1 VSTADGIAGMVNQ
14 FDALAQDAAL
24 WELWLSQHA
33 ARTHAL
39 IEAEKLLPMS
49 LLGDPSAWRWQ
60 QLWSDDG
67 VVAPCAWRERKEPHC
82 RCARCKHQKKELLE
96 LRSGPCDCGER
107 EAKQR
112 AKRAAIAEETRRS
125 VRDWWATTQDLD
137 GMRRWLAIPNNVN
150 HAGGPDGSLWAHAD
164 DLAELEAWDKC
175 LRESKAGGIPYEEIR
190 ALKIRALGGSHERR
204 YCQAPAVH
212 HARIELA
219 AWARSADE
227 LRSMMPDP
235 GLDWVDPERVP
246 RDAVLACDAAQPITA
261 AWWMR
266 AKSDDDLRREAEEL
280 RAANAL
286 QAEKNREWKRKQDEQ
301 KRREERRKQREME
314 SDDGEH

>member
-1 VSTADGIAGMVNQ
+1 MSAAYGIAGMVNQ

-24 WELWLSQHA
+24 WEHWLSQHA

-49 LLGDPSAWRWQ
+49 LLGDPNAWRWQ

-67 VVAPCAWRERKEPHC
+67 VVDPCAWRERKEPHC
-82 RCARCKHQKKELLE
+82 RCARCKGQKKELLE
-96 LRSGPCDCGER
+96 LRSGPCDCEER
-107 EAKQR
+107 EEKRR
-112 AKRAAIAEETRRS
+112 AQARAFAEETRRT
-125 VRDWWATTQDLD
+125 VREWWNTTQDLKR
-137 GMRRWLAIPNNVN
+137 MREWLAIPNNTNVTFA
-150 HAGGPDGSLWAHAD
+150 HDGSLWAHPD

-190 ALKIRALGGSHERR
+190 ALKIRVLGGSHSCP
-204 YCQAPAVH
+204 YYQAPAVH

-227 LRSMMPDP
+227 LRSFMPDP
-235 GLDWVDPERVP
+235 GFDWIYPERVP
-246 RDAVLACDAAQPITA
+246 RDAVHACDTEKVITA
-261 AWWMR
+261 SWWMR

-286 QAEKNREWKRKQDEQ
+286 QAERNREWKRKQDEQ
-301 KRREERRKQREME
+301 KRREERKKQRERE
-314 SDDGEH
+314 SEEDDG